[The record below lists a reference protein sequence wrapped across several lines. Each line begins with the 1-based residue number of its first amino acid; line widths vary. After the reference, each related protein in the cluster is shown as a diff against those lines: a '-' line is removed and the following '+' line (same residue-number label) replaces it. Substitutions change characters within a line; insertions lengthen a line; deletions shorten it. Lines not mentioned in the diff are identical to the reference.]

1 MPVKGQRQIYKP
13 WVKLHLRMLHNHE
26 VAQLPDS
33 SYRRFTECL
42 LFAGEE
48 RNKAIEEKR
57 EVIEGLLPDIG
68 YMAWTLH
75 ITVAALT
82 DDMSRLALAGLV
94 ELHESGRWFVTNFA
108 KWQAPSTDA
117 ERQRQ
122 HREKEKESTKEKE
135 KDKDI
140 RDRVIDSVTVVT
152 TPSQNVT
159 SRYTPPDPS
168 MIANL
173 HPAVKAVWQ
182 VTTFWPGEI
191 THPVIIEKLGDNPDI
206 SVLGRAYQLWVS
218 NGYKPTNYAGMCDW
232 YQEIVRDPK
241 WTPQTRFKNGGKPV
255 DTAIETDALW
265 QRAVKEISS
274 GAVTDDLLRR
284 AIQAIGGSSS
294 IKMANEYTASRL
306 KERLYHEYRN
316 IAPA

>member
-117 ERQRQ
+117 ERQQQ
-122 HREKEKESTKEKE
+122 HRAKEKESTKEKE
-135 KDKDI
+135 TKNKEEDI
-140 RDRVIDSVTVVT
+140 RGRIIDSVTVVT

-159 SRYTPPDPS
+159 SRAPIPQPS
-168 MIANL
+168 MITQS
-173 HPAVKAVWQ
+173 HPAVRAVYQ
-182 VTTFWPGEI
+182 VTTFWPAEAAQPI
-191 THPVIIEKLGDNPDI
+191 IIEKLGDAPDI
-206 SVLGRAYQLWVS
+206 KALERAYQLWMGR
-218 NGYKPTNYAGMCDW
+218 GYNPKNWDAIGEW
-232 YQEIVRDPK
+232 YKELVQDPA
-241 WTPQTRFKNGGKPV
+241 WMPPAQHKNGKAQPAAPPIV
-255 DTAIETDALW
+255 M
-265 QRAVKEISS
+265 KEI
-274 GAVTDDLLRR
+274 
-284 AIQAIGGSSS
+284 
-294 IKMANEYTASRL
+294 
-306 KERLYHEYRN
+306 
-316 IAPA
+316 APGLF